1 MDEFQKICLEFIA
14 ITSMVI
20 GAAGTLIALLLIFNP
35 QRLKSVGMLMNRNIY
50 VEKTFAN
57 LNVYL
62 PTGGLTYRYNVIFGT
77 ALICGSA
84 FVLVF
89 LFRKLQLPP
98 LDEPISEILLNAVA
112 LLGKLAAFVG
122 IIIGLFLM
130 FAPEAMQRI
139 EAAMNRNFDTQQLV
153 DNLNAQLVEIDSVFF
168 RFPKLFG
175 ICGVIA
181 SGVLIYLGVQV
192 LYHPPSF

>member
-1 MDEFQKICLEFIA
+1 MGELQKICLDFIA
-14 ITSMVI
+14 IASLVI
-20 GAAGTLIALLLIFNP
+20 GTVSALISLLLIFNP
-35 QRLKSVGMLMNRNIY
+35 QRLKSVGLLMNRNIY
-50 VEKTFAN
+50 VEKKFAN

-62 PTGGLTYRYNVIFGT
+62 PTGGLTYRFNYIFGT

-98 LDEPISEILLNAVA
+98 IEEPISEILLNALA

-122 IIIGLFLM
+122 IIVGLFLM

-153 DNLNAQLVEIDSVFF
+153 DSLNAQVVEIDSVFF

-175 ICGVIA
+175 ICGTIA
-181 SGVLIYLGVQV
+181 SGVLIYLGVHV